1 MKGEKKCP
9 ACRKRVGRTEGGL
22 VLVAAGKV
30 RHYHE
35 HCSDSARQA
44 AFLARP
50 APVKLVKRPAKA
62 EAN

>member
-1 MKGEKKCP
+1 MKEKKCP
-9 ACRKRVGRTEGGL
+9 ACRKPVSRTEAAIML
-22 VLVAAGKV
+22 VVAGKR

-35 HCSDSARQA
+35 CCSDSARKA

-50 APVKLVKRPAKA
+50 APVRLVKRPAKA